1 MDREAFVYKITEI
14 VFKHFGKYGSESVK
28 QCVREL
34 LRTIE
39 PQKDSL
45 AGIAERENKDT
56 AIITVFGESKPGIIA
71 GITGILA
78 EHNVDITDITQTLL
92 GKNFA
97 MIVIVDLSSSTV
109 NFTDLKE
116 RLAQKGEELG
126 VAVFSQ
132 HQELFNSMHR
142 I

>member
-14 VFKHFGKYGSESVK
+14 IFKHFGQYGTDSVK

-34 LRTIE
+34 VKTIE
-39 PQKDSL
+39 PQKELLEGSS
-45 AGIAERENKDT
+45 EREDKDT
-56 AIITVFGESKPGIIA
+56 AIITVFGESKPGIVA
-71 GITGILA
+71 GITSVLA
-78 EHNVDITDITQTLL
+78 ENNVDITDIAQTLL

-97 MIVIVDLSSSTV
+97 MIIIVDLSLCSK
-109 NFTDLKE
+109 NFTELKE
-116 RLAQKGEELG
+116 VLIKKGEELG

-132 HQELFNSMHR
+132 HKELFKSMHR

>member
-14 VFKHFGKYGSESVK
+14 VFKHFGEYGSDKVK

-34 LRTIE
+34 LKTVE
-39 PQKDSL
+39 PQ
-45 AGIAERENKDT
+45 AEAIAEREDKNT
-56 AIITVFGESKPGIIA
+56 AIITVFGESKPGIVA
-71 GITGILA
+71 GITGVLA
-78 EHNVDITDITQTLL
+78 ENNVDITDITQTLL

-97 MIVIVDLSSSTV
+97 MIIIVDLSTSSLS
-109 NFTDLKE
+109 FTELKE
-116 RLAQKGEELG
+116 KLAKKGDELG

-132 HQELFNSMHR
+132 HQELFKSMHR